1 MARSSSQQG
10 VTPLLKEAL
19 QTLPEA
25 KPSELEKQQQRLA
38 LIESALYVAGR
49 PLDIKTLASVIKTR
63 SKDLVRQLARTLRQ
77 EYESRPTSL
86 EILELEDSRFVL
98 QLKPKYSP
106 RVQRLAIRPLLT
118 TGPLKTLSYI
128 AYRQPVS
135 QKHVIDVRGN
145 HAYSHLKQIEELRL
159 IKRERVGR
167 TKILRTTP
175 FFADYFGLSHDLRGM
190 KRQLKKIGLVEPA
203 SKEVEG

>member
-1 MARSSSQQG
+1 M
-10 VTPLLKEAL
+10 TPLLKEAL

-145 HAYSHLKQIEELRL
+145 HAYGHLKQIEELRL

>member
-1 MARSSSQQG
+1 M
-10 VTPLLKEAL
+10 KEAL

-145 HAYSHLKQIEELRL
+145 HAYGHLKQIEELRL

>member
-1 MARSSSQQG
+1 M
-10 VTPLLKEAL
+10 TPLLKEAL

>member
-1 MARSSSQQG
+1 M
-10 VTPLLKEAL
+10 KEAL